1 MRFIL
6 SSLVLIAVALFA
18 APAALGQSLL
28 ENGDFENPGDPFK
41 GWVTDYEW
49 TKNSFYVGNKAHLT
63 IASEGA
69 RKNIVNFGN
78 AGDGG
83 VQMECRAFPLEPGFK
98 YICNLDI
105 KSGAYRVYF
114 AGYQWAPG
122 IRPHENPELGQ
133 LRKVYQSKALVGSH
147 AEWKKEKLELPGVA
161 LSDAAKTHLKKVR
174 YLTLFIW
181 MLNPGSVDNVTITK
195 VADPAMK
202 F

>member
-6 SSLVLIAVALFA
+6 SSLALIAAALFA
-18 APAALGQSLL
+18 VPSARGQSFL
-28 ENGDFENPGDPFK
+28 ENGDFENATDPFK

-49 TKNSFYVGNKAHLT
+49 TKNSYYVGNKAHLT

-69 RKNIVNFGN
+69 RKNFVNFGD

-83 VQMECRAFPLEPGFK
+83 VKLETRAFPIEAGFK

-105 KSGAYRVYF
+105 KGSAYRVYF

-122 IRPHENPELGQ
+122 IRPHENPELSE
-133 LRKVYQSKALVGSH
+133 LRMVYQSKALIGTNE
-147 AEWKKEKLELPGVA
+147 AWTKGKLELPGVV
-161 LSDAAKTHLKKVR
+161 LSPAAIEHLRKVR
-174 YLTLFIW
+174 YLTLYIW
-181 MLNPGSVDNVTITK
+181 MMKPGSVDNVTITK